1 MSKTVTF
8 LAVAASALVISLP
21 PAAHADDPLSLT
33 KQAVVEL
40 TDPPGLGGRTTV
52 DLNKRWGSDLSQIN
66 KAVALLQDARSQA
79 SGASPA
85 ALRLLEEA
93 IAYGKAKE
101 HKEARL
107 SAQGALFHLC
117 KADSSVEGCD
127 KVPKFGAYVAP

>member
-1 MSKTVTF
+1 MRKTVMF
-8 LAVAASALVISLP
+8 LAVAASALALGMP
-21 PAAHADDPLSLT
+21 LMAQTDDPISLT
-33 KQAVVEL
+33 KQAIVEL
-40 TDPPGLGGRTTV
+40 TDAPGLGARTTV

-79 SGASPA
+79 AGASPA
-85 ALRLLEEA
+85 AIRLLEEA
-93 IAYGKAKE
+93 IDYGKAKE

-117 KADSSVEGCD
+117 KANSGVEGCD